1 MKPKP
6 SHNTQNAL
14 VAFII
19 GVDENGNELTRA
31 AQLTK
36 DVFFPLSRGMTNNP
50 IFVDFDTRVLDKY
63 RKQPDAYFVW
73 DMRLVC
79 LDEHWSIP
87 IDNYSGEKVSVL
99 LPCLSKLPYEE
110 QLHWR
115 AHNIAPN
122 GGVSEG
128 YYNTYIKHLP
138 FDTAEQPKHRFRE
151 AYYEL
156 RSKCYEY
163 LGWQL
168 LRPPP
173 PNEEHYIADLTVP
186 APDEQRDFDAL
197 ISSLYTLCI
206 DALNVEALK
215 KTVPEELRAALD
227 RKDKLACFTD
237 VLLYR
242 GENLGAYGHFLRELQ
257 RLQCGSAVHRQA
269 CNHRTIA
276 NAFGFDD
283 RRVHTVFT
291 GILRQSIWLVSY
303 FKSRVVCRD
312 ISDETREQRYE
323 RMTKGYA
330 ESIERLDAIA
340 ALPAASRSE
349 ETTDGSINHDVIYE
363 LDT

>member
-1 MKPKP
+1 MKSKP
-6 SHNTQNAL
+6 IDTPQKAP

-19 GVDENGNELTRA
+19 GVDANGNELTRA

-36 DVFFPLSRGMTNNP
+36 DVCFPLSRGMTNNP

-63 RKQPDAYFVW
+63 RGKPDYYFVW

-87 IDNYSGEKVSVL
+87 IDNYGEEKVTVL
-99 LPCLSKLPYEE
+99 LPCLSRLPYEE

-128 YYNTYIKHLP
+128 YYNTYIKHLA
-138 FDTAEQPKHRFRE
+138 FDNAEQSKHRFRE

-156 RSKCYEY
+156 RAKCYEY

-168 LRPPP
+168 LLPPHP
-173 PNEEHYIADLTVP
+173 DEEHYIADLTVP
-186 APDEQRDFDAL
+186 GPDEQRDFDAL

-206 DALNVEALK
+206 DFLNVEALK
-215 KTVPEELRAALD
+215 KTVPVEPREALD
-227 RKDKLACFTD
+227 GKDNLACFTD

-242 GENLGAYGHFLRELQ
+242 GETLGFYGHFLRELQ
-257 RLQCGSAVHRQA
+257 RLQCGSAAHRKA
-269 CNHRTIA
+269 CNYRQIA
-276 NAFGFDD
+276 NDFGFDG
-283 RRVHTVFT
+283 RSVHTVFT
-291 GILRQSIWLVSY
+291 GILRQSVSLVRY
-303 FKSRVVCRD
+303 FTMCVASRY
-312 ISDETREQRYE
+312 IGEETLEE
-323 RMTKGYA
+323 RAARIDRGYA
-330 ESIERLDAIA
+330 ESIARFDAIA
-340 ALPAASRSE
+340 TLTAETGREA
-349 ETTDGSINHDVIYE
+349 TTDGSINHDVIYK

>member
-1 MKPKP
+1 MRTEPNGNPTKAP
-6 SHNTQNAL
+6 
-14 VAFII
+14 VEFII
-19 GVDENGNELTRA
+19 GVDENGNELTHS
-31 AQLTK
+31 LTIT
-36 DVFFPLSRGMTNNP
+36 DVVFPTWGMTNNP
-50 IFVDFDTRVLDKY
+50 IFVDFDTQVLDKY
-63 RKQPDAYFVW
+63 REKPDDYFVW

-122 GGVSEG
+122 GGVSDG

-168 LRPPP
+168 LLPPAP
-173 PNEEHYIADLTVP
+173 DEEHYIADLTVP

-197 ISSLYTLCI
+197 VSSLYTLCVDSLNV
-206 DALNVEALK
+206 DALK
-215 KTVPEELRAALD
+215 RTVPEKLRQTLHG
-227 RKDKLACFTD
+227 KNNLACFVD
-237 VLLYR
+237 VLRYR
-242 GENLGAYGHFLRELQ
+242 GEDLGKYGHFLHELH
-257 RLQCGSAVHRQA
+257 RLRCGSAAQRKA
-269 CNHRTIA
+269 SNHLRIA
-276 NAFGFDD
+276 NDFGFDG
-283 RRVHTVFT
+283 RSAQTLFT
-291 GILRQSIWLVSY
+291 GILHASVSLIRY
-303 FKSRVVCRD
+303 LTMCVECRYV
-312 ISDETREQRYE
+312 SEETLEERYT
-323 RMTKGYA
+323 RIDSGYA
-330 ESIERLDAIA
+330 ESIARLDEIA
-340 ALPAASRSE
+340 AISEAVASG